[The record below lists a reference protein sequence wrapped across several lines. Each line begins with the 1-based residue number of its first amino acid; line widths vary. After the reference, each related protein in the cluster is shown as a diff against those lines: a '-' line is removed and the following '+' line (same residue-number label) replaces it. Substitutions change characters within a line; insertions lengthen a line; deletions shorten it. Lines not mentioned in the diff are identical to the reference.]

1 MKFPEDVRKQL
12 VRRFRSKHREWLASY
27 GGDGAEANAW
37 PLNVN
42 LGVPAERQ
50 VLKQVEDVRAWVAA
64 WQSWRGAGSL
74 RWNDRRWRTLGTQ
87 RVPEALTLA
96 DPAEVAQW
104 IGEADRWDRA
114 QERFVE
120 LLERWP
126 RLSGTLPRHFDLL
139 ADYSVVDYQRLIDMV
154 AWIDTNPASNLYP
167 RQLPVSGLDSKWL
180 EGRKAVLA
188 DLVGAVRGESSGD
201 GEFFQLCGL
210 KTPPQLVHLR
220 ILDEDLRERV
230 GGLADI
236 SAPLEQLAGLDIP
249 VANVF
254 IVENRQTGLAFDDL
268 RQSIVIMQ
276 LGYGVD
282 VLRCLPWVVAAGRCI
297 YWGDLDTHGFAI
309 LNRAR
314 ACLPGLKSILMDE
327 STLHAHRDLW
337 VQERTQHSADT
348 LPLLSDREQAVYASL
363 KCNVWG
369 QNVRL
374 EQERVGWDIA
384 WDALQKAV

>member
-1 MKFPEDVRKQL
+1 
-12 VRRFRSKHREWLASY
+12 
-27 GGDGAEANAW
+27 
-37 PLNVN
+37 
-42 LGVPAERQ
+42 
-50 VLKQVEDVRAWVAA
+50 
-64 WQSWRGAGSL
+64 
-74 RWNDRRWRTLGTQ
+74 
-87 RVPEALTLA
+87 
-96 DPAEVAQW
+96 
-104 IGEADRWDRA
+104 
-114 QERFVE
+114 
-120 LLERWP
+120 
-126 RLSGTLPRHFDLL
+126 
-139 ADYSVVDYQRLIDMV
+139 
-154 AWIDTNPASNLYP
+154 
-167 RQLPVSGLDSKWL
+167 
-180 EGRKAVLA
+180 
-188 DLVGAVRGESSGD
+188 
-201 GEFFQLCGL
+201 
-210 KTPPQLVHLR
+210 
-220 ILDEDLRERV
+220 
-230 GGLADI
+230 
-236 SAPLEQLAGLDIP
+236 LEQLAGLDIR

-268 RQSIVIMQ
+268 RQSVVIMQ

-337 VQERTQHSADT
+337 VQERTQHSAET
-348 LPLLSDREQAVYASL
+348 LPLLSDREQAVYVSL